1 MNKIG
6 THFFHFVRDII
17 KKNSI
22 NEKIKILK
30 FQNKFESDLKKDKNE
45 DVLKMTIKDILSK
58 QPITTK
64 NKKSNEY
71 ENRLII
77 DKILK
82 EKKKKNVMKIL
93 ELTFK
98 ELFIIFRKKLGYQV
112 DGNEM
117 KIIAEKTKG
126 LDLLLNNDYDD
137 NTFLIEEIERR
148 NKKDQN
154 MNEIELREYN
164 KKVLIS

>member
-45 DVLKMTIKDILSK
+45 DVLKMTIKDILSN

-77 DKILK
+77 DKILR

-164 KKVLIS
+164 KKF